1 MVAVQ
6 ILPHSSWPGWE
17 ERWWPARLE
26 SCIFSLFNFWL
37 GFCEWNWPLWEDG
50 SIHLNP
56 AKVMVGKIF
65 SALTSDCTA
74 VDPRT
79 RVRGINVDYNPDTLW
94 LADSCK
100 YGYLQQHGFAT
111 FSHLD
116 ANLSKQPEDYAMI
129 VLHLGP
135 RWKIKRNL
143 KQSCFLYIAEFE
155 PHVGLAGTHCENRD
169 RWLRHCWYQ
178 WVVGAHI
185 VGTSGWRE
193 VGLVLV
199 GGSRKV
205 SCNQAIRKN
214 CRKSI
219 NHGSNIYISC
229 NINWF
234 YFRRRKGYYLIGHL
248 YLSRPHQ
255 LWVGGSPLVVEAFLL
270 LSASWVTAPSQTSIV
285 SSFSNMKPIKRV
297 LKSHVNN

>member
-1 MVAVQ
+1 MAAVQ

-26 SCIFSLFNFWL
+26 SCIFSLFNFWWGL
-37 GFCEWNWPLWEDG
+37 RMKLTSVWEDG
-50 SIHLNP
+50 SVHVNP

-94 LADSCK
+94 LVDSCK
-100 YGYLQQHGFAT
+100 YGYLQQHGFTT

-143 KQSCFLYIAEFE
+143 KQSCFLYIAEFK

-193 VGLVLV
+193 VGLCWWGVKKSLMQSSDSEKLQEINQ
-199 GGSRKV
+199 SRLKY
-205 SCNQAIRKN
+205 
-214 CRKSI
+214 
-219 NHGSNIYISC
+219 IYILQ
-229 NINWF
+229 
-234 YFRRRKGYYLIGHL
+234 YK
-248 YLSRPHQ
+248 
-255 LWVGGSPLVVEAFLL
+255 LVLF
-270 LSASWVTAPSQTSIV
+270 
-285 SSFSNMKPIKRV
+285 
-297 LKSHVNN
+297 